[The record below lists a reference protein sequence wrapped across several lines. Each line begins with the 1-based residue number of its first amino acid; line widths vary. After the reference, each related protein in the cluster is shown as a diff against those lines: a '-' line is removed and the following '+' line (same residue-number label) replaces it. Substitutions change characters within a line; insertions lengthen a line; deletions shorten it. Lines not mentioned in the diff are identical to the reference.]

1 MSVPGANNEGGRE
14 MRLFVG
20 LDLPEDLR
28 LTLCALRAGIN
39 GARWV
44 APENYHIT
52 LRFIGEADRHQAADL
67 DDALADIDVP
77 AFDLSFDGVGSFAS
91 RGRLRAIWAGLASSP
106 ELCHLHDKVERAV
119 VRAGLKEEQR
129 KFKPHVTLARLKGTP
144 EFAASQFLEDHAGF
158 TTRTFP
164 VERFILFESTLGGEG
179 AHYTPVC
186 KYPLGSFDYD
196 GYAEL
201 AADYADHA
209 EFADQEL

>member
-1 MSVPGANNEGGRE
+1 

-28 LTLCALRAGIN
+28 LTLGLLRAGIN

-44 APENYHIT
+44 PPENFHIT

-77 AFDLSFDGVGSFAS
+77 AFDLAFHGVGSFAS
-91 RGRLRAIWAGLASSP
+91 RGRLRAIWAGLESSGA
-106 ELCHLHDKVERAV
+106 LVHLHDKVERAS
-119 VRAGLKEEQR
+119 VRAGFAEEQR

-144 EFAASQFLEDHAGF
+144 EFAAQRFLEDHAGF
-158 TTRTFP
+158 TTRPFT
-164 VERFILFESTLGGEG
+164 VDRFVLFESTLGGEG

-186 KYPLGSFDYD
+186 RYPLRTFDYAD
-196 GYAEL
+196 YGDFEDL
-201 AADYADHA
+201 AADYADS
-209 EFADQEL
+209 EV

>member
-1 MSVPGANNEGGRE
+1 

-28 LTLCALRAGIN
+28 LTLGLLRAGIN

-44 APENYHIT
+44 PPENFHIT

-77 AFDLSFDGVGSFAS
+77 AFDLAFHGVGSFAS
-91 RGRLRAIWAGLASSP
+91 RGRLRAIWAGLETSGA
-106 ELCHLHDKVERAV
+106 LAHLHDKVERAAI
-119 VRAGLKEEQR
+119 RAGFAVEQR

-144 EFAASQFLEDHAGF
+144 EVAAQRFLEDHAGF
-158 TTRTFP
+158 TTRPFT
-164 VERFILFESTLGGEG
+164 VDRFVLFESTLGGEG

-186 KYPLGSFDYD
+186 RYPLRTFDYAD
-196 GYAEL
+196 YGDFEEL
-201 AADYADHA
+201 AADYADS
-209 EFADQEL
+209 EV